1 MLLNVLL
8 GGVREV
14 RWEALRASTL
24 SLGTAGLTGPG
35 RIPAFHW
42 ADAARLAMVTWG
54 SQEEGVGV
62 AQSGRV

>member
-1 MLLNVLL
+1 MLL
-8 GGVREV
+8 GGVLEV
-14 RWEALRASTL
+14 RWQTLRASTL

-42 ADAARLAMVTWG
+42 ANPAQLSFAAMVTWG
-54 SQEEGVGV
+54 SQKEGVGV